1 MYRCSRL
8 AALVLGVLIADSAPT
23 EMIAGKVVQDDTGAP
38 LPSVEVR
45 ISRAGSPSLV
55 ADVETDTSGQFR
67 APDLPPAE
75 YRFEVSKPNYVSTFL
90 SVREPG
96 ATTMLI
102 RLVRRGVISG
112 QVTDAQGQPVR
123 GATIFAMVKT
133 ASSELFRPFADQLAQ
148 VDEHGQ
154 YGLFS
159 LPTGRYAVAVSY
171 GASTLAVG
179 SSGSTAVNPKVG
191 SGLHFFPDSTRP
203 QFFTIS
209 GGEEIPGVDFVT
221 APGALYSLS
230 DQVELPVPKAG
241 FWLALTRV
249 STRHWPGRATLGDA
263 ERRL

>member
-1 MYRCSRL
+1 MYRCCLL
-8 AALVLGVLIADSAPT
+8 AALYLGVLIGDSAPT
-23 EMIAGKVVQDDTGAP
+23 ETIAGKVVQDDSGAP

-75 YRFEVSKPNYVSTFL
+75 YRLEVSKPNYVSTFL

-133 ASSELFRPFADQLAQ
+133 ASSELFRPFATNA
-148 VDEHGQ
+148 
-154 YGLFS
+154 
-159 LPTGRYAVAVSY
+159 PKWTNTG
-171 GASTLAVG
+171 STG
-179 SSGSTAVNPKVG
+179 SSACLQAGTRSRFRMGRPPWRLDRAAARPLTRRLVQACT
-191 SGLHFFPDSTRP
+191 FFP
-203 QFFTIS
+203 
-209 GGEEIPGVDFVT
+209 T
-221 APGALYSLS
+221 APGRSSSLS
-230 DQVELPVPKAG
+230 PEEKRFVA
-241 FWLALTRV
+241 
-249 STRHWPGRATLGDA
+249 
-263 ERRL
+263 